1 MKIDRTNEFNLPEEH
16 NTSGNSNS
24 RRDLRAQIRNLYQED
39 GSSTALLQLLAQL
52 IPESMQ
58 EELLNEKEGCPETFI
73 DSLPRVNKCDLKGA
87 DACSICCCGYL
98 DDTHPLVVELPHCSH
113 RFDLECVAVWL
124 SKSRTCPLCRD
135 DVLSHKPKVD
145 ISNVELEEDWG
156 MYG

>member
-1 MKIDRTNEFNLPEEH
+1 MSTYEEEH
-16 NTSGNSNS
+16 NTSSNSNP
-24 RRDLRAQIRNLYQED
+24 RRDLRAQIRDLYQEN
-39 GSSTALLQLLAQL
+39 GSSAALLQLLAQL

-73 DSLPRVNKCDLKGA
+73 DSLPRVNKRAMKRT
-87 DACSICCCGYL
+87 DACSICCCSYL
-98 DDTHPLVVELPHCSH
+98 DDTHPLVVELPHCNH

-135 DVLSHKPKVD
+135 DVLSHKPNVD
-145 ISNVELEEDWG
+145 VSNVELEEDWG